1 MVDYD
6 MQDPDSNTYGQT
18 HSASTATNDTAPS
31 WVAGIIILLM
41 QFLRTL
47 QAERQNTVAIEA
59 RPSHSQPHTENFS
72 GNDVSEYPQFRSLL
86 ESKLQID
93 ARAIGSEEER

>member
-1 MVDYD
+1 MVDHD
-6 MQDPDSNTYGQT
+6 MQDPDSNAYDQT

-31 WVAGIIILLM
+31 WVAGIITLLI

-47 QAERQNTVAIEA
+47 QAERQNKVAIEA
-59 RPSHSQPHTENFS
+59 RPSHSQPHPEKFS

-93 ARAIGSEEER
+93 ARAIGSEEE